1 MLDGGLLKRTV
12 FDVSFENAAGD
23 ESLLSVGL
31 FASGLG
37 SVASGESSESE
48 EEDSSPT
55 AGMNLGF
62 LDSYL
67 RPYVF
72 FRSTSELMG
81 HAWSGTASEQ
91 TPVLQVGKKSLKEQM
106 AQLSLLVNAQLKVG
120 AVFSEALQMV
130 WNGLPVNVQLNA
142 NKIIELTSIGQRS

>member
-1 MLDGGLLKRTV
+1 MEMLDGGLLKRTV

-91 TPVLQVGKKSLKEQM
+91 TPVLQVSSK
-106 AQLSLLVNAQLKVG
+106 
-120 AVFSEALQMV
+120 
-130 WNGLPVNVQLNA
+130 
-142 NKIIELTSIGQRS
+142 